1 MEVMR
6 PRLLDPLAVIAHV
19 AAVTTRIDLGV
30 GVVLLPLRVPV
41 QLARTLATLD
51 AISNGRLIAGLG
63 LGNKNPG
70 LYAEH
75 GVPTSGRLDRY
86 LAGLDVLR
94 RLLAE
99 GQAAYDGPEWSI
111 VGQTGIPPATRTPH
125 PPIWLGA
132 RSEVAVRRAANLAD
146 GLLGAGS
153 GGHEEFAG
161 WVDVVKDELEAIGR
175 DPATFTIA
183 SRVYVLVDPT
193 PESVGRMHKWF
204 GAVYGNESL
213 ADRVALVGDIDA
225 VKERVADL
233 HSNGVGHIVLNP
245 VLDYERHLEVFA
257 NGLLGVDGNTSD
269 L

>member
-19 AAVTTRIDLGV
+19 AAVTTTIDLGV
-30 GVVLLPLRVPV
+30 GVILVPLRVPV

-51 AISNGRLIAGLG
+51 RLSSGRLIAGLG
-63 LGNKNPG
+63 LGNKNID

-75 GVPTSGRLDRY
+75 GVPTNDRLDRY
-86 LAGLDVLR
+86 LAGLDLLK

-99 GQAAYDGPEWSI
+99 GQAPYDGPEWSI
-111 VGQTGIPPATRTPH
+111 VGQTGIPPVTRTPH

-132 RSEVAVRRAANLAD
+132 RSEIAVRRAVNIAD

-153 GGHEEFAG
+153 GGHEEFVG
-161 WVDVVKDELEAIGR
+161 WIDVAKDELDKIGR
-175 DPATFTIA
+175 DPSTFEIATRI
-183 SRVYVLVDPT
+183 YVLVDPN
-193 PESVGRMHKWF
+193 PERVERMHAWF

-213 ADRVALVGDIDA
+213 ADRVALVGDMDA
-225 VKERVADL
+225 VNERVADL
-233 HSNGVGHIVLNP
+233 HSKGVGHIVLNP
-245 VLDYERHLEVFA
+245 VLDYERHLEAFA
-257 NGLLGVDGNTSD
+257 TGFLGVDGNTSD